1 MSDNE
6 DFLSNA
12 KVKPQSKEQLLN
24 DLMGQQTNAKIKNI
38 ITGAMLTEGD
48 FDIRDYPDILD
59 DVLYESTG
67 NDETTSIL
75 MPPMSPKPSSQNL
88 MSNKPEPSSGSVVK
102 VIRSKLIGKLQDK
115 YSEES
120 KDYSIDDESIQA
132 AMNELIQDVKENLLP
147 NKRNQTVGNKRGNQ
161 TNTKIVEF
169 LQEKLNVFSKEGDTR
184 GCVTR
189 NIGDAQQMKDMWG
202 RNVTE
207 YAKSAEAKCYL
218 CGLKIVPYNS
228 CPEAEHKLP
237 AVNMFTDFHHYRIL
251 NIYRGKE
258 LDGVEESIYTLWNNF
273 INNRYTD
280 NTEILKD
287 LYKAINETDEYESD
301 NVDQLYNKLYNTFLI
316 QIGGGL
322 NDGMGSYAKDLIKA
336 WLIEF
341 AYAHHICNQVKGNML
356 LNKDNYTTFTST
368 ATTKHSQN
376 KNREGNDLK
385 GQSEANALGTTNKFE
400 TKISDRKYR
409 TIQMFDHLNT
419 TRTQY
424 INSYSEIS
432 TQVKA
437 FEDEMKVH
445 FEDEMKLENLA
456 EVMVMMRALYYI
468 VNSVPEPD
476 SIKVSDANHRKK
488 KKKSNNLE
496 QTKTALREETKT
508 ALREETLRKLSKLNR
523 DPISGKPRLETA
535 ENSIRKDFIEY
546 HTEEEWSDLINEFD
560 NSKERAED
568 NEKESGGNK
577 FGGGVRQKKTKRKGR
592 RVTKKKRRTKRK
604 NK

>member
-1 MSDNE
+1 MSGKKE
-6 DFLSNA
+6 DDEFHLYNA
-12 KVKPQSKEQLLN
+12 KPETKKYLLN
-24 DLMGQQTNAKIKNI
+24 DLMEQQTNAKIKHI
-38 ITGAMLTEGD
+38 ITKAMLTEED
-48 FDIRDYPDILD
+48 FDIRDHPDILD
-59 DVLYESTG
+59 DVLYGSTG
-67 NDETTSIL
+67 NDETTNIL
-75 MPPMSPKPSSQNL
+75 MPPMSPDPSPQKL
-88 MSNKPEPSSGSVVK
+88 MSNKLDPSSGSVVK
-102 VIRSKLIGKLQDK
+102 VIRDKLIKKLRDK
-115 YSEES
+115 YSREF
-120 KDYSIDDESIQA
+120 KDDGIDDESIKV

-147 NKRNQTVGNKRGNQ
+147 NKKNQTVGNKRGNQ

-169 LQEKLNVFSKEGDTR
+169 LQEKLNVNTAERDTR
-184 GCVTR
+184 RCVTR

-251 NIYRGKE
+251 NIYKGKE
-258 LDGVEESIYTLWNNF
+258 LDGFEESIYTLWNNF
-273 INNRYTD
+273 INNRYGLD
-280 NTEILKD
+280 NTENLKH
-287 LYKAINETDEYESD
+287 LYKAINETDKYD
-301 NVDQLYNKLYNTFLI
+301 NANVNSLYDNLYSNFLI
-316 QIGGGL
+316 QIDL
-322 NDGMGSYAKDLIKA
+322 NDGIGSYAKDLIKA

-341 AYAHHICNQVKGNML
+341 AYAHHICNQAKGNML
-356 LNKDNYTTFTST
+356 LNKGKGKGKDKYTIFTSI

-376 KNREGNDLK
+376 RNREGNDLK
-385 GQSEANALGTTNKFE
+385 GQSEASALGTTTKFV
-400 TKISDRKYR
+400 TKINSRKDR
-409 TIQMFDHLNT
+409 TIEMFNHLDT

-437 FEDEMKVH
+437 

-468 VNSVPEPD
+468 VNSVSEPD
-476 SIKVSDANHRKK
+476 SIKVSGANPPKK
-488 KKKSNNLE
+488 KKESNNLE
-496 QTKTALREETKT
+496 QTKTALREET
-508 ALREETLRKLSKLNR
+508 LYKLSKLNR

-535 ENSIRKDFIEY
+535 ENMIRKDFTQH
-546 HTEEEWSDLINEFD
+546 HTEEEWNDLINEFD

-568 NEKESGGNK
+568 NEKESGGDE
-577 FGGGVRQKKTKRKGR
+577 FGRGVRQNNTKRKRKTKR
-592 RVTKKKRRTKRK
+592 KRRTKRK